1 MPSPTVHTLR
11 LTLRPPQLTDAKAIF
26 DAYAQDAEVTRYVI
40 WSPHKSVAETE
51 EWLRGSVLAS
61 ESGAR
66 HPFIIESRADG
77 RLIGMIELRPNG
89 CKADFGYVLARA
101 EWGKGYMTESLQAL
115 IEFAFTLP
123 GVRRVWAV
131 CDVDNVASA
140 RVMEKAGL
148 QLEGV
153 LRKFGVHPN
162 ISSEPR
168 DVFCYSIVR

>member
-1 MPSPTVHTLR
+1 MSSPTVHTPH
-11 LTLRPPQLTDAKAIF
+11 LTLRPPRLSDAQAIF
-26 DAYAQDAEVTRYVI
+26 DAYAQDAEVTRYMV
-40 WSPHKSVAETE
+40 WSPHESVVETE
-51 EWLRGSVLAS
+51 EWLRGCVQGS

-77 RLIGMIELRPNG
+77 RLIGMIELRPDG
-89 CKADFGYVLARA
+89 YKADFGYVLARS
-101 EWGKGYMTESLQAL
+101 EWGKGYATEALRVL

-131 CDVDNVASA
+131 CDVDNAASA

-148 QLEGV
+148 EREGV
-153 LRKFGVHPN
+153 LRKFGIHPN

-168 DVFCYSIVR
+168 NVFCYSVVR